1 MQNGDRVMLINS
13 IDVAPQRRHDIIR
26 LASRTTGVIIDDSQP
41 NTYEVEFNI
50 VPGIS
55 MFVDVDQTNLNQAI

>member
-1 MQNGDRVMLINS
+1 MQTGDRVMLINS

-26 LASRTTGVIIDDSQP
+26 LATRTTGIIVDDSQP
-41 NTYEVEFNI
+41 NSYEVEFKI

-55 MFVDVDQTNLNQAI
+55 IFVDVDRDNLNQAI